1 MIILSKVKIGTYFE
15 EAQCG
20 FTPRTAMEEAARC
33 LLCYDSPC
41 SKGCPAGT
49 DPAKFIRS
57 IRFRN
62 VKGAAE
68 TIRENN
74 VMGGSCAMVCPYDRM
89 CEEACSRCGID
100 KPIEIGRLQRFAM
113 EQEAAFGMKILV
125 APEEKKAGK
134 VACIGSGPASLTC
147 AAELA
152 KAGYEVTVF
161 EAMEK
166 AGGVLTYGINYSRLP
181 QEVVDR
187 DIQAVTDLGVEI
199 VCGCKVD
206 AKKIEELKAD
216 GYVAFFVGAGLWA
229 AKLPDIE
236 GANLAGVKTAVDFLK
251 DARVSGGK
259 ADMGKKVIVI
269 GGGNVAMDCAL
280 SAKLMGAEHVAIW
293 YRRTIEEAPADIA
306 EIEHIL
312 SLGIPMT
319 TNFAPD
325 FLEGDGKVEF
335 MHFKGR
341 DGVSSAKVQV
351 DTVVFAIGQAPEE
364 MAEIAEFAKNPKGGL
379 VVDESGKTN
388 LEGFFAAGD
397 IVNGGKTVVEA
408 VAGGKAA
415 AVEMIAYL
423 EKR

>member
-1 MIILSKVKIGTYFE
+1 MSKVRKSTYHE
-15 EAQCG
+15 EAQRG
-20 FTPRTAMEEAARC
+20 FTPRTAMEEASRC
-33 LLCYDSPC
+33 LLCHDSPC

-49 DPAKFIRS
+49 DPGKFIRS

-74 VMGGSCAMVCPYDRM
+74 ALGGSCAMVCPYDRL

-100 KPIEIGRLQRFAM
+100 RPIEIGRLQRYAI
-113 EQEAAFGMKILV
+113 EQEAQLGMKILV
-125 APEEKKAGK
+125 APTEKKSGK
-134 VACIGSGPASLTC
+134 VACIGSGPASLAC

-152 KAGYEVTVF
+152 KVGYEVTIY

-166 AGGVLTYGINYSRLP
+166 AGGVLTYGISPSRLP
-181 QEVVDR
+181 QEIVDH
-187 DIQAVTDLGVEI
+187 DIKMVENLGVKF
-199 VCGCKVD
+199 VYNCKVGKD
-206 AKKIEELKAD
+206 ITIDKLKSD
-216 GYVAFFVGAGLWA
+216 GYKAFFFGTGLWA
-229 AKLPDIE
+229 AKLPDIT
-236 GANLAGVKTAVDFLK
+236 GSDLPGVKTAVDFLK

-293 YRRTIEEAPADIA
+293 YRRTIEEAPADMA

-312 SLGIPMT
+312 SVGIPMT

-325 FLEGDGKVEF
+325 SIEGNGKVEF
-335 MHFKGR
+335 MNFKGR
-341 DGVSSAKVQV
+341 DGISTAKVQV
-351 DTVVFAIGQAPEE
+351 DTVVFAIGQAPED
-364 MAEIAEFAKNPKGGL
+364 MGEIASLKMNEKGCL
-379 VVDESGKTN
+379 IADESGKTDS
-388 LEGFFAAGD
+388 EGIFAAGD

-415 AVEMIAYL
+415 ATKIVEYL
-423 EKR
+423 ESK